1 VINGLSNFMKTLYMT
16 LSVDMMKKMGKYAM
30 PGLAAN
36 DGKTFDTKPTPNKP
50 SQSYGILYSRS

>member
-1 VINGLSNFMKTLYMT
+1 MKTLYMT